1 MPEED
6 DKLEKMPSVA
16 FYDKLDSEFVP
27 CTYCKFCDDN
37 SKEFIG
43 QPNWAINLCYMVARN
58 LEIISHMVDG
68 KSDKKDKF
76 CDSLKSWIDDKIL
89 DKEGYNDRSKY
100 LTIITKLHTAWNE
113 IINNSSGIE
122 KDKICE
128 SAYAAPEF
136 EKRKRRKLMDDYC
149 ENYPFISQQ
158 LEKSNADCKP
168 YRQYLIESSSVFTEI
183 ENGCRNIGIDP
194 YCPKL
199 NKNCINNSP
208 NNLLSMKPCK
218 LLGDSP
224 SYALSQSKD
233 ERVTCGTHSESGSI
247 PTTGSSSSL
256 DFSDHRVVI
265 LVGISI
271 WGIFLTLLFV
281 YKLTPFGSRLRNLLS
296 KKLLNKDKIDENE
309 FEDLV
314 YDDSHTVDLNLESR
328 GYHLTYKPA

>member
-27 CTYCKFCDDN
+27 CTYCKFCDTN
-37 SKEFIG
+37 INEFKE
-43 QPNWAINLCYMVARN
+43 QPDWAMNLCYMIARN
-58 LEIISHMVDG
+58 LEIISNMIDG
-68 KSDKKDKF
+68 KPDEKDKI
-76 CDSLKSWIDDKIL
+76 CNSLKSWIDDKIRN
-89 DKEGYNDRSKY
+89 KKGYNDTSNY
-100 LTIITKLHTAWNE
+100 LTILSKLHSVWND
-113 IINNSSGIE
+113 IISSSGNI
-122 KDKICE
+122 KNKIYE
-128 SAYAAPEF
+128 TGYIPLEF
-136 EKRKRRKLMDDYC
+136 EKRKRIKLMDDYC

-158 LEKSNADCKP
+158 LQKINADCKP
-168 YRQYLIESSSVFTEI
+168 YNQYLIDSSSIFTEI
-183 ENGCRNIGIDP
+183 VQGCDKIGNNP
-194 YCPKL
+194 YCPKF
-199 NKNCINNSP
+199 NENCKNYTP
-208 NNLLSMKPCK
+208 NNLLSMRPCK
-218 LLGDSP
+218 LLSDSP
-224 SYALSQSKD
+224 SYALSQSKG
-233 ERVTCGTHSESGSI
+233 ERVTCGTHSESGSA
-247 PTTGSSSSL
+247 PTTDSSSSL